1 MLGARKANS
10 KETDMDAGRQLGAEV
25 RDKVE
30 QSAVQ
35 AAPWVERLARFGY
48 AAKGVVY
55 VIIGILALQ
64 LAFGQGGEATG
75 PEGALDTI
83 GRQPFG
89 RTLLAVM
96 AVGLLSYAL
105 WRFVQAALDPEDK
118 GRDAKGLAQRAG
130 YVVSGLTYGALGLL
144 AGRMALG
151 AASGEDGGGAQDWTA
166 WLLAQPL
173 GVWLVALAGLIVI
186 GAGLYQLYYG
196 LSGKFRDELKLHAM
210 SRTEQ
215 TWATRSG
222 RLGYAARG
230 VVYAITG
237 GFLVLAALRSDPQ
250 QAGGIGKAL
259 GELARQPYGPWL
271 LGVVALGVLCY
282 GIYAFVQAR
291 YRRISAT

>member
-1 MLGARKANS
+1 M
-10 KETDMDAGRQLGAEV
+10 DMDAGRELGVEISS
-25 RDKVE
+25 KVE
-30 QSAVQ
+30 QSAAH

-55 VIIGILALQ
+55 IMIGFLALQ

-75 PEGALDTI
+75 PEGALDII

-89 RTLLAVM
+89 RTLLAIM
-96 AVGLLSYAL
+96 AVGLLGYAL

-118 GRDAKGLAQRAG
+118 GKDAKGLTQRAG
-130 YVVSGLTYGALGLL
+130 YVVSGLTYAALGLL
-144 AGRMALG
+144 AGRMAFG
-151 AASGEDGGGAQDWTA
+151 AAGGEGGEGAQDWTA
-166 WLLAQPL
+166 LLLAQPF
-173 GVWLVALAGLIVI
+173 GVWLVALVGLIVV
-186 GAGLYQLYYG
+186 GAGLYQFYYG
-196 LSGKFRDELKLHAM
+196 VSGKFRDELKLHAM
-210 SRTEQ
+210 REVEQ
-215 TWATRSG
+215 AWATRSG
-222 RLGYAARG
+222 QLGYAARG

-237 GFLVLAALRSDPQ
+237 GFLILAALRSDPQ

-282 GIYAFVQAR
+282 GIYAFVQAK

>member
-1 MLGARKANS
+1 MGVVKQL
-10 KETDMDAGRQLGAEV
+10 ETEV
-25 RDKVE
+25 REKAG
-30 QSAVQ
+30 QSAAV

-48 AAKGVVY
+48 AAKGLVY

-64 LAFGQGGEATG
+64 LTFGQGGEATG
-75 PEGALDTI
+75 PEGALDAI

-89 RTLLAVM
+89 RTLLVLM
-96 AVGLLSYAL
+96 AIGLLGYAL
-105 WRFVQAALDPEDK
+105 WRFVQAAVDPEGK
-118 GRDAKGLAQRAG
+118 GRDLKGLVQRAG

-151 AASGEDGGGAQDWTA
+151 QGGGDGGQGAQDWTA
-166 WLLAQPL
+166 RLLAQPF

-186 GAGLYQLYYG
+186 GAGLYQFYYG

-210 SRTEQ
+210 SRIEQ
-215 TWATRSG
+215 MWATRSG
-222 RLGYAARG
+222 QLGYAARA

-237 GFLVLAALRSDPQ
+237 GFLILAALRSDPQ

-259 GELARQPYGPWL
+259 GELAQQPYGPWL

-282 GIYAFVQAR
+282 GVYAFVQAK
-291 YRRISAT
+291 YRRISAA